1 MMPILLFITAAFGLI
16 TWMDPRKGLL
26 LLVALL
32 PSYLLRGEL
41 FGIPTTLLELMVIV
55 FAIIWVIKRHPKLKA
70 LVPERAHLLPIAL
83 ILIAATLSLFIAQD
97 LSSAAGVWKAYFI
110 EPILL
115 FLIVR
120 YELSRSSIT
129 ADDLFKALGLT
140 ALVLSVVAIVQWITG
155 AGIPIPWDIERRVT
169 SIFDYPNALGL
180 FLGPVVIIAITQIRR
195 PSSPLTSKLGKWF
208 WLSVTL
214 LSSIAILLA
223 QSEAAI
229 VAVLATVA
237 VAGLLKRKTFYTTAV
252 VISVAILFVLIS
264 PWRGLVMDKLTLQDY
279 SGGVRLT
286 GWSETI
292 DLLQDKWLLGTGLSG
307 YPAALAPYHQAKHLE
322 LFQYPHNIVL
332 NFWTE
337 LGLLGLVAIVLLV
350 WTVLSSFN
358 HLSFSL
364 SDTRWVAL
372 LALMEILI
380 HGLVDVPYF
389 KNDLSILTWLLVAIA
404 LYAVHSTRPKKS

>member
-1 MMPILLFITAAFGLI
+1 MPILLFITAAFGLI

-337 LGLLGLVAIVLLV
+337 LGLLGLISIVLLV

>member
-1 MMPILLFITAAFGLI
+1 MPILLFITAAFGLI

>member
-1 MMPILLFITAAFGLI
+1 MMPILLFITAAFGLV

-55 FAIIWVIKRHPKLKA
+55 FVIIWVIKRRPKLKA

-83 ILIAATLSLFIAQD
+83 ILMAATLSLFIAPD

-155 AGIPIPWDIERRVT
+155 AGIPIPWDIEKRVT

-195 PSSPLTSKLGKWF
+195 PSSLSIRKLEKWF

-237 VAGLLKRKTFYTTAV
+237 VDGLLKRRTFYTTAV

-337 LGLLGLVAIVLLV
+337 LGLLGLVAIMLLA
-350 WTVLSSFN
+350 WTVLSSFK
-358 HLSFSL
+358 HISFSL
-364 SDTRWVAL
+364 SNTRWVAL

-404 LYAVHSTRPKKS
+404 LYAVHSTRSKKS